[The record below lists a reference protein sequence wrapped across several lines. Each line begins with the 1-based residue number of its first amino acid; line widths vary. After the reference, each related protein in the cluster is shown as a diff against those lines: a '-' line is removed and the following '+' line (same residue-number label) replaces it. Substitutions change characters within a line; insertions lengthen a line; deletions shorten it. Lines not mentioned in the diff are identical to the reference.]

1 MCTSGGINRV
11 IDASNRVIDGINYL
25 TLGDE
30 KRSTYKKML
39 LVVMKK
45 MYLSFFFVRYSVS
58 SDFSEDARNTLFLPV
73 SFVLAWKY
81 RACSFCTRPYIGR
94 IYFFGRLG

>member
-81 RACSFCTRPYIGR
+81 RACSFCTRPYTDR